1 MERGLLVKTSWLVIA
16 LLLLPLLPVP
26 NNEFENQAT
35 FFEISNW
42 QENPRIGQYASKLVY
57 NFVEPTES
65 IVCLLNG
72 EIDFVPR
79 WYPNGASD
87 SLLYQEM
94 LENQLIET
102 SEYGVNSLAGFFF
115 NCEQYPYN
123 LTEFRRALAHAINK
137 TSVNAN
143 NHPVAK
149 TPFDSP
155 VPINS
160 MFCMED
166 ELPYHY
172 YHADVIKAEQLL
184 NSVGITDYDHDGY
197 RESPDG
203 EEILIEVIAIEYSE
217 GYNSSVQVLREA
229 ATSLGFHFSSE
240 VIDSTLLVRCP
251 YQYLDSVRYYNVSFG
266 SRSIEWLRPLFS
278 GVSEAPYRNPSRFT
292 NETLNRWLESMDSA
306 SAYEEARKAA
316 FNAQLILQEQCPMI
330 RIFQDYYVSAHRT
343 DYFQGFLES
352 RIEGFNSF
360 WNPYH
365 CRLIDD
371 LGGPYGG
378 SLRIGVVNS
387 SLDPTLSYTND
398 ASPLNLLYDT
408 VARMNIDGR
417 YEPWLVQDILVE
429 THEVNT
435 AVPEGH
441 IRYTCILPERR
452 KIDGHIVGQNWTDGH
467 TLTSE
472 DIVSTYFYFKQNNDS
487 WFHRELGR
495 LHSVVAL
502 TERIARI
509 EFETEAYWNI
519 ETLAHIPILPSHILG
534 IQLDYWSRWSTGELE
549 ISLEETMTSHGPYIL
564 TEYAEGEFVE
574 LTFNPDYF
582 LATCRCT
589 IWQPTFRIGPEN
601 GPPEDILMGDGTTG
615 NWLEWDLLT
624 TIPHRYAIYVD
635 GSCID
640 SGLWDGR
647 KIAFNIDDLEIGSH
661 NVTVWVSSLHFL
673 KNTDSV
679 NIEVIMLSDYLVR
692 QSILFMIGFSIGPII
707 ALVVFFKVIV
717 PIENISAGKNKRA
730 GSERA

>member
-1 MERGLLVKTSWLVIA
+1 VKRGLIVKTVWLLIA
-16 LLLLPLLPVP
+16 LLFLPLLPVP
-26 NNEFENQAT
+26 NNEYENQAT
-35 FFEISNW
+35 FFEISDW
-42 QENPRIGQYASKLVY
+42 QENPRIGQYASKLIY
-57 NFVEPTES
+57 NFIEPTES

-87 SLLYQEM
+87 SLPYQEI
-94 LENQLIET
+94 LENELIET
-102 SEYGVNSLAGFFF
+102 SEFGVNSLAGFFF

-137 TSVNAN
+137 TSVNATDY
-143 NHPVAK
+143 PVAK

-155 VPINS
+155 VPVNS

-172 YHADVIKAEQLL
+172 YDANVTKAEQLL
-184 NSVGITDYDHDGY
+184 NSIGITDYDDDGY

-203 EEILIEVIAIEYSE
+203 EEILIEVITTEYSR
-217 GYNSSVQVLREA
+217 GYDSSVQVLREA

-251 YQYLDSVRYYNVSFG
+251 YQYLDSLRYYNLSFG
-266 SRSIEWLRPLFS
+266 RRSIEWLRPLFS
-278 GVSEAPYRNPSRFT
+278 GVSKGPYRNPCRFT
-292 NETLNRWLESMDSA
+292 NETLIRWLESLDSA
-306 SAYEEARKAA
+306 LTFDEARKAA
-316 FNAQLILQEQCPMI
+316 FNAQLILQEECPMI

-343 DYFQGFLES
+343 DNFQGFLES
-352 RIEGFNSF
+352 SIEGFNSF

-365 CRLIDD
+365 CRLNDD

-378 SLRIGVVNS
+378 SLRIGVANS
-387 SLDPTLSYTND
+387 SLNPTLDHRAD
-398 ASPLNLLYDT
+398 ASFLNLLYDT
-408 VARMNIDGR
+408 VARMNIDGG

-429 THEVNT
+429 THSENP
-435 AVPEGH
+435 AVAEGH
-441 IRYTCILPERR
+441 VRYTCVLPEKRELE
-452 KIDGHIVGQNWTDGH
+452 GHFICQNWTDGH

-472 DIVSTYFYFKQNNDS
+472 DIVSTYLYFKQNNDS

-502 TERIARI
+502 TERITRI
-509 EFETEAYWNI
+509 EFKTEAYWNI

-534 IQLDYWSRWSTGELE
+534 IQQNYWSRWSTGKLE
-549 ISLEETMTSHGPYIL
+549 ISPEETMSTHGPYIL

-574 LTFNPDYF
+574 LTFNSDYF

-589 IWQPTFRIGPEN
+589 IWQPTFRVGPEN
-601 GPPEDILMGDGTTG
+601 GPPEDILMGNGTAG
-615 NWLEWDLLT
+615 NWLEWNLLT

-635 GSCID
+635 GSCVD
-640 SGLWDGR
+640 SGLWNGR
-647 KIAFNIDDLEIGSH
+647 KITFNIDDLQIGNH

-673 KNTDSV
+673 MNADSV
-679 NIEVIMLSDYLVR
+679 NVEVITLSDYLLGKSV
-692 QSILFMIGFSIGPII
+692 LFMIGFSIGPIS
-707 ALVVFFKVIV
+707 ALIIFFKVIE
-717 PIENISAGKNKRA
+717 PIGNVSAEKNRSGVSKR
-730 GSERA
+730 E